1 MLYVRYCFWLTCD
14 ATPFHQPHTYFYRCP
29 PVRFFLSQI
38 YLRKVVE
45 ALNSPN
51 GRETFKEI
59 ATIMDEIITEWKDYS
74 IPLEKRLEV
83 SLKDGCV
90 CVS

>member
-1 MLYVRYCFWLTCD
+1 
-14 ATPFHQPHTYFYRCP
+14 
-29 PVRFFLSQI
+29 LSQI

-74 IPLEKRLEV
+74 IPLERRLEV
-83 SLKDGCV
+83 SWRD
-90 CVS
+90 

>member
-1 MLYVRYCFWLTCD
+1 MRYI
-14 ATPFHQPHTYFYRCP
+14 
-29 PVRFFLSQI
+29 LSQI

-74 IPLEKRLEV
+74 IPLERRLEV
-83 SLKDGCV
+83 SWSD
-90 CVS
+90 

>member
-1 MLYVRYCFWLTCD
+1 
-14 ATPFHQPHTYFYRCP
+14 
-29 PVRFFLSQI
+29 
-38 YLRKVVE
+38 VVE

-83 SLKDGCV
+83 SASCACCLWCRMLFEIVVFVDIG
-90 CVS
+90 